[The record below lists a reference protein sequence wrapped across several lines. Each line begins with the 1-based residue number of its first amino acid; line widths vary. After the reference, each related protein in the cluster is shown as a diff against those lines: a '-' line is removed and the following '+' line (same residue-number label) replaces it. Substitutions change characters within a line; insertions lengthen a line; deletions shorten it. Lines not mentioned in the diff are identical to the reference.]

1 MDKNYILKLLKKQGL
16 DHIKLTLISGE
27 KISVC
32 NIEEDNS
39 KKEVIEV
46 LEPIKIT
53 VNLKYVVTIEEI
65 YPPNFDN
72 LNELSF

>member
-16 DHIKLTLISGE
+16 DYIKLTLISGE

-46 LEPIKIT
+46 LEPTKIT